1 MKSLLRGSQQT
12 MRKAISTRL
21 VFWIQQSSERM
32 VLAFRGLN
40 ILAELGKHMCT
51 APCRVVFNNKCDL
64 RLLLEHTKEKT

>member
-40 ILAELGKHMCT
+40 ILAELGKACVHST
-51 APCRVVFNNKCDL
+51 LQGHV
-64 RLLLEHTKEKT
+64 